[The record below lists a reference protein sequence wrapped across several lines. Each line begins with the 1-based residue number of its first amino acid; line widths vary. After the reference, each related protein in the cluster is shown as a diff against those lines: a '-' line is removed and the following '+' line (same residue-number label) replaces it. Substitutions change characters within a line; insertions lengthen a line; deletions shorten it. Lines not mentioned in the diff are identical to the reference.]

1 LGYDSSHGFVRFY
14 NNIDDRREA
23 PADDSHTLAD
33 AVLLAE
39 QGRFQAMRQK
49 IWSNLPAFAPQ
60 AAAVDSLSIA
70 NVRGWRL
77 REPSSGRRYTVL
89 RLETRGGLVGY
100 GEGAPATA
108 AEIREARTAAVG
120 RRPNETEFIRHRL
133 AAAPAMEAAV
143 NCAFLDLL
151 GKRTKTPVYQFLGG
165 PTRFKARVLAHLQG
179 QTEDALL
186 AELQQAVQQGFKAFT
201 VPVPARDSLWRM
213 QAYVDAVRARV
224 ARMRSAAGPDMDFV
238 LDAAGALTPGDAAL
252 LATALER
259 DHLMWF
265 DEPTTVLTNDALA
278 RVADESVMPIGLGRA
293 VTDIATFQNL
303 LRWGSI
309 DLLRPSLGL
318 NSISKIRRMAAI
330 AETHYVAVAPYH
342 DGGPIAT
349 AAGIHL
355 AASLPNFF
363 IQQIPFPAGEQDRA
377 MRAELTSGSQE
388 TAKDGF
394 APLPNRP
401 GFGLEV
407 DERALDRYS
416 EERV

>member
-1 LGYDSSHGFVRFY
+1 
-14 NNIDDRREA
+14 
-23 PADDSHTLAD
+23 
-33 AVLLAE
+33 
-39 QGRFQAMRQK
+39 MRKK

-60 AAAVDSLSIA
+60 AAVTDRLSIA
-70 NVRGWRL
+70 NARGWRL

-100 GEGAPATA
+100 GEGGPVSA
-108 AEIREARTAAVG
+108 AEIADAKAAAIG

-133 AAAPAMEAAV
+133 AAVPAMEAAV

-151 GKRTKTPVYQFLGG
+151 GKDTRTPVYQFLGG
-165 PTRFKARVLAHLQG
+165 PTRFKARVLAHLEG
-179 QTEDALL
+179 RTEDEL
-186 AELQQAVQQGFKAFT
+186 ATPLRRAVSQGFKAFT
-201 VPVPARDSLWRM
+201 VPIPTRDSLWRM
-213 QAYVDAVRARV
+213 QAYVDAVRERV
-224 ARMRSAAGPDMDFV
+224 GRVRGLAGADLDFV
-238 LDAAGALTPGDAAL
+238 LDAGGALTPGDAAL
-252 LATALER
+252 LARAFEK

-265 DEPTTVLTNDALA
+265 DEPTNVLTNDGLA
-278 RVADESVMPIGLGRA
+278 RIADESVMPLGMGRM

-318 NSISKIRRMAAI
+318 NSISKIKRMAAI
-330 AETHYVAVAPYH
+330 AETHYVAVAPHH

-363 IQQIPFPAGEQDRA
+363 IQQIPFPTSDRDAA
-377 MRAELTSGSQE
+377 MRAAITSGNQE

-394 APLPNRP
+394 APLRNRP
-401 GFGLEV
+401 GFGIDV
-407 DERALDRYS
+407 DERALDQYS

>member
-1 LGYDSSHGFVRFY
+1 
-14 NNIDDRREA
+14 
-23 PADDSHTLAD
+23 
-33 AVLLAE
+33 
-39 QGRFQAMRQK
+39 MRQK
-49 IWSNLPAFAPQ
+49 IWSHLPTFAPQVPAPQ
-60 AAAVDSLSIA
+60 AAAADGLSIA
-70 NVRGWRL
+70 TVRGWRL

-89 RLETRGGLVGY
+89 RLTTRGGLVGY

-108 AEIREARTAAVG
+108 ADIAEAKAAALG

-133 AAAPAMEAAV
+133 AATPAMEAAV
-143 NCAFLDLL
+143 NCAFLDLQ

-165 PTRFKARVLAHLQG
+165 PTRFKARVLAHLEG
-179 QTEDALL
+179 QSEDAL
-186 AELQQAVQQGFKAFT
+186 AAPLQQAVRQGFKAFT
-201 VPVPARDSLWRM
+201 VPIPGRDSLWRM

-224 ARMRSAAGPDMDFV
+224 ARVRSLVGVDPVGVNLAGADMDFV
-238 LDAAGALTPGDAAL
+238 LDAAGTLTPGDAAL
-252 LATALER
+252 LATALEKNR
-259 DHLMWF
+259 LMWF
-265 DEPTTVLTNDALA
+265 DEPTSVLTNDGLA
-278 RVADESVMPIGLGRA
+278 RIAEESVMPIGLGRS

-318 NSISKIRRMAAI
+318 NSISKIKRMAAI

-363 IQQIPFPAGEQDRA
+363 IQQIPFPTAERDRA
-377 MRAELTSGSQE
+377 MRAELTSGNQE

-394 APLPNRP
+394 APLRNLP
-401 GFGLEV
+401 GFGIEV

-416 EERV
+416 EETV

>member
-1 LGYDSSHGFVRFY
+1 
-14 NNIDDRREA
+14 
-23 PADDSHTLAD
+23 
-33 AVLLAE
+33 
-39 QGRFQAMRQK
+39 MRKK

-60 AAAVDSLSIA
+60 AAATDGLSIA

-100 GEGAPATA
+100 GEGGAATA
-108 AEIREARTAAVG
+108 AQIGDAKAAAVG

-133 AAAPAMEAAV
+133 AATPAMEAAV

-151 GKRTKTPVYQFLGG
+151 GKRTKIPVYQFLGG
-165 PTRFKARVLAHLQG
+165 PTRFKARVLAHLEP

-186 AELQQAVQQGFKAFT
+186 ASIQRAVQLGYKAFT
-201 VPVPARDSLWRM
+201 APVPVRDSLWRM

-224 ARMRSAAGPDMDFV
+224 ARVRSAAGADMDFV

-252 LATALER
+252 LATALEK
-259 DHLMWF
+259 DHLLWF
-265 DEPTTVLTNDALA
+265 DEPTTVLTSDALA
-278 RVADESVMPIGLGRA
+278 RIAEESVMPIGLGRA

-309 DLLRPSLGL
+309 DVLRPSLGL

-355 AASLPNFF
+355 AASLPNSF
-363 IQQIPFPAGEQDRA
+363 IQQIPFPAAESDRA
-377 MRAELTSGSQE
+377 MRAELTSGNQE

-401 GFGLEV
+401 GFGIEV

-416 EERV
+416 EEKV

>member
-1 LGYDSSHGFVRFY
+1 M
-14 NNIDDRREA
+14 RR
-23 PADDSHTLAD
+23 
-33 AVLLAE
+33 
-39 QGRFQAMRQK
+39 K

-60 AAAVDSLSIA
+60 AAATDPLAIA

-100 GEGAPATA
+100 GEGGPSSA
-108 AEIREARTAAVG
+108 AEIGEAKAVAVG

-165 PTRFKARVLAHLQG
+165 PTRFKARVMAHLEG
-179 QTEDALL
+179 QTEEALAAPLQL
-186 AELQQAVQQGFKAFT
+186 AAEQGFKAFT
-201 VPVPARDSLWRM
+201 VPIPGRDSLWRM

-224 ARMRSAAGPDMDFV
+224 ARVRSLAGADLDFV
-238 LDAAGALTPGDAAL
+238 LDAAGTLTPGDAAL
-252 LATALER
+252 LATALEKI
-259 DHLMWF
+259 HLMWL

-278 RVADESVMPIGLGRA
+278 RIADESVMPIGLGRS

-318 NSISKIRRMAAI
+318 NSISKIKRMAAI

-342 DGGPIAT
+342 DGGPLAT

-363 IQQIPFPAGEQDRA
+363 IQQIPFPSAERDRA
-377 MRAELTSGSQE
+377 MRAELTSGNQE
-388 TAKDGF
+388 TAKNGF
-394 APLPNRP
+394 APLVNRP
-401 GFGLEV
+401 GFGIDV

>member
-1 LGYDSSHGFVRFY
+1 
-14 NNIDDRREA
+14 
-23 PADDSHTLAD
+23 
-33 AVLLAE
+33 
-39 QGRFQAMRQK
+39 MRQK

-60 AAAVDSLSIA
+60 AAVTDRLSIA

-100 GEGAPATA
+100 GEGGPASA
-108 AEIREARTAAVG
+108 AEMGEAKAAATG

-133 AAAPAMEAAV
+133 RASPAMEAAV

-151 GKRTKTPVYQFLGG
+151 GKDTKTPVYQFLGG
-165 PTRFKARVLAHLQG
+165 PTRFKARVLAHLEG
-179 QTEDALL
+179 RTEDEL
-186 AELQQAVQQGFKAFT
+186 AMPLRRAVDQGFKAFT
-201 VPVPARDSLWRM
+201 VPIPTRDSLWRI
-213 QAYVDAVRARV
+213 QAYVDAVRGRLERV
-224 ARMRSAAGPDMDFV
+224 RSLAGADMDFV
-238 LDAAGALTPGDAAL
+238 LDAAGSLTPGDAAL

-259 DHLMWF
+259 DRLMWF
-265 DEPTTVLTNDALA
+265 DEPTGVLTNDGLA
-278 RVADESVMPIGLGRA
+278 RIADESVMPLGMGRA

-318 NSISKIRRMAAI
+318 NSISKIKRMAAI

-342 DGGPIAT
+342 DGGPIGT

-363 IQQIPFPAGEQDRA
+363 IQQIPFPTSERDAA
-377 MRAELTSGSQE
+377 MRAELTSGNLE

-394 APLPNRP
+394 APLRNRP
-401 GFGLEV
+401 GFGVDV
-407 DERALDRYS
+407 DERVLDRYS
-416 EERV
+416 EERI

>member
-1 LGYDSSHGFVRFY
+1 M
-14 NNIDDRREA
+14 RR
-23 PADDSHTLAD
+23 
-33 AVLLAE
+33 
-39 QGRFQAMRQK
+39 K

-60 AAAVDSLSIA
+60 AAATDPLAIA

-100 GEGAPATA
+100 GEGGPSSA
-108 AEIREARTAAVG
+108 AEIGEAKAVAVG

-165 PTRFKARVLAHLQG
+165 PTRFKARVMAHLEG
-179 QTEDALL
+179 QTEEALAAPLQL
-186 AELQQAVQQGFKAFT
+186 AAEQGFKAFT
-201 VPVPARDSLWRM
+201 VPIPGRDSLWRM

-224 ARMRSAAGPDMDFV
+224 ARVRSLAGADLDFV
-238 LDAAGALTPGDAAL
+238 LDAAGTLTPGDAAL
-252 LATALER
+252 LATALEKI
-259 DHLMWF
+259 HLMWF

-278 RVADESVMPIGLGRA
+278 RIADESVMPIGLGRS

-318 NSISKIRRMAAI
+318 NSISKIKRMAAI

-342 DGGPIAT
+342 DGGPLAT

-363 IQQIPFPAGEQDRA
+363 IQQIPFPSAERDRA
-377 MRAELTSGSQE
+377 MRAELTSGNRE
-388 TAKDGF
+388 TAKNGF
-394 APLPNRP
+394 APLVNRP
-401 GFGLEV
+401 GFGIDV

>member
-1 LGYDSSHGFVRFY
+1 M
-14 NNIDDRREA
+14 RR
-23 PADDSHTLAD
+23 
-33 AVLLAE
+33 
-39 QGRFQAMRQK
+39 K

-60 AAAVDSLSIA
+60 AAATDPLAIA

-100 GEGAPATA
+100 GEGGASSP
-108 AEIREARTAAVG
+108 AEIDEAKAAATG
-120 RRPNETEFIRHRL
+120 RRPNETEYIRHRL
-133 AAAPAMEAAV
+133 AAMPAMEAAV

-165 PTRFKARVLAHLQG
+165 PTRFKARVMAHLEG
-179 QTEDALL
+179 QTEDAL
-186 AELQQAVQQGFKAFT
+186 AAPLQRAVQQGFKAFT
-201 VPVPARDSLWRM
+201 VPIPGRDSLWRM

-224 ARMRSAAGPDMDFV
+224 ARVRSLAGADLDFV
-238 LDAAGALTPGDAAL
+238 LDAAGSLTPGDAAL
-252 LATALER
+252 LATALEKI
-259 DHLMWF
+259 HLMWL

-278 RVADESVMPIGLGRA
+278 RIADESVMPVGLGRS

-318 NSISKIRRMAAI
+318 NSISKIKRMAAI

-363 IQQIPFPAGEQDRA
+363 IQQIPFPTAERDRA
-377 MRAELTSGSQE
+377 MRAELTSGNQE

-394 APLPNRP
+394 APLTNRP
-401 GFGLEV
+401 GFGIDV

-416 EERV
+416 E

>member
-1 LGYDSSHGFVRFY
+1 
-14 NNIDDRREA
+14 
-23 PADDSHTLAD
+23 
-33 AVLLAE
+33 
-39 QGRFQAMRQK
+39 MRQK

-60 AAAVDSLSIA
+60 AASTDSLSIA

-100 GEGAPATA
+100 GEGGPATA
-108 AEIREARTAAVG
+108 AEIAEAKAASVG

-133 AAAPAMEAAV
+133 AATPAMEAAV

-151 GKRTKTPVYQFLGG
+151 GKRTKIPVYQFLGG

-179 QTEDALL
+179 QTDEALL
-186 AELQQAVQQGFKAFT
+186 APIQQAVKQGFRAFT
-201 VPVPARDSLWRM
+201 VPIPARDSLWRM
-213 QAYVDAVRARV
+213 QAYVDAVRARLARVRSV
-224 ARMRSAAGPDMDFV
+224 AGADMDFV

-252 LATALER
+252 LATAIEK

-265 DEPTTVLTNDALA
+265 DEPAAVLTNDALA
-278 RVADESVMPIGLGRA
+278 RVAEESVMPIGLGRS

-363 IQQIPFPAGEQDRA
+363 IQQIPFSVAEQDRT
-377 MRAELTSGSQE
+377 MRAELTSGDQE

-401 GFGLEV
+401 GFGIDV

-416 EERV
+416 EERL

>member
-1 LGYDSSHGFVRFY
+1 M
-14 NNIDDRREA
+14 RR
-23 PADDSHTLAD
+23 
-33 AVLLAE
+33 
-39 QGRFQAMRQK
+39 K

-60 AAAVDSLSIA
+60 AAATDPLAIA

-100 GEGAPATA
+100 GEGGPSSA
-108 AEIREARTAAVG
+108 AEIGEAKAVAVG

-165 PTRFKARVLAHLQG
+165 PTRFKARVMAHLEG
-179 QTEDALL
+179 QTEEALAAPLQL
-186 AELQQAVQQGFKAFT
+186 AAEQGFKAFT
-201 VPVPARDSLWRM
+201 VPIPGRDSLWRM

-224 ARMRSAAGPDMDFV
+224 ARVRSLAGADLDFV
-238 LDAAGALTPGDAAL
+238 LDAAGTLTPGDAAL
-252 LATALER
+252 LATALEKI
-259 DHLMWF
+259 HLMWL

-278 RVADESVMPIGLGRA
+278 RIADESVMPIGLGRS

-318 NSISKIRRMAAI
+318 NSISKIKRMAAI

-342 DGGPIAT
+342 DGGPLAT

-363 IQQIPFPAGEQDRA
+363 IQQIPFPSAERDRA
-377 MRAELTSGSQE
+377 MRAELTSGNRE
-388 TAKDGF
+388 TAKNGF
-394 APLPNRP
+394 APLVNRP
-401 GFGLEV
+401 GFGIDV

>member
-1 LGYDSSHGFVRFY
+1 
-14 NNIDDRREA
+14 
-23 PADDSHTLAD
+23 
-33 AVLLAE
+33 
-39 QGRFQAMRQK
+39 MRQK

-60 AAAVDSLSIA
+60 AAAMDGLSIA

-100 GEGAPATA
+100 GEGAPATS
-108 AEIREARTAAVG
+108 AEILEARAAAVG

-133 AAAPAMEAAV
+133 AATPAMEAAV

-165 PTRFKARVLAHLQG
+165 PTRFKARVLAHLEG

-186 AELQQAVQQGFKAFT
+186 ASLQPAVQRGFKAFT
-201 VPVPARDSLWRM
+201 VPVPVRDSLWRM
-213 QAYVDAVRARV
+213 QAYVDSVRARV
-224 ARMRSAAGPDMDFV
+224 ARVRSVAGADMDFV
-238 LDAAGALTPGDAAL
+238 LDAAGTLTPGDAAL
-252 LATALER
+252 LATALEK

-265 DEPTTVLTNDALA
+265 DEPAAVLTNDALA
-278 RVADESVMPIGLGRA
+278 RIAEESVMPIGLGRS

-318 NSISKIRRMAAI
+318 NSISKIKRMAAI

-355 AASLPNFF
+355 AASLPNSF
-363 IQQIPFPAGEQDRA
+363 IQQIPFPAAERDRA
-377 MRAELTSGSQE
+377 MRAELTSGNQE

-401 GFGLEV
+401 GFGVEV